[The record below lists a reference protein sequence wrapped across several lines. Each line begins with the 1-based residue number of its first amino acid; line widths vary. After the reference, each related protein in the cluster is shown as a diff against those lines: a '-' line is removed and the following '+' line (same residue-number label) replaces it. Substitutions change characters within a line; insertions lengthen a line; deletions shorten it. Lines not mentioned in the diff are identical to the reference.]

1 MGSFDDTSKIR
12 RALKKNTPAVLDDSG
27 MQSISAKKPEAT
39 GWHHPGNAPN
49 LSPYGFASLPFDKFA
64 KKLPNIFKDW
74 HIIFVDNIIA
84 YPPGCQPV
92 LPGFCLYSMLYFLV
106 MWPKTFTFWCS
117 LCFISFFCKV
127 RKKVAGEPFS
137 GAARR
142 IARGEKALVP
152 VQAAKIDFRAL
163 PPCAGGVHRV

>member
-84 YPPGCQPV
+84 YPP
-92 LPGFCLYSMLYFLV
+92 PGVNRFY
-106 MWPKTFTFWCS
+106 
-117 LCFISFFCKV
+117 
-127 RKKVAGEPFS
+127 R
-137 GAARR
+137 
-142 IARGEKALVP
+142 
-152 VQAAKIDFRAL
+152 DFVYI
-163 PPCAGGVHRV
+163 PCCIF